1 MTGPPRPL
9 VPDSLRADRGGGA
22 PVRLPADAQARFD
35 AARDRLRD
43 ARATRTADDL
53 TVDDAPTPAAEIDA
67 ARARIDAA
75 RTRLSDRPRRRSAGR
90 PPRT

>member
-1 MTGPPRPL
+1 
-9 VPDSLRADRGGGA
+9 
-22 PVRLPADAQARFD
+22 VRLPADAQARFD